1 MEAKLRLHSGETTWM
16 TAAPSS
22 EGPTTL
28 KEGAAMKTKPTTK
41 PAGKARKTMSKKGA
55 RRATSTP
62 ATPRTTRTRDPRL
75 PAPGTTLTRT
85 FKGKELRVEVLD
97 EGFRWEGKEFRSL
110 TAVALAITGYPA
122 CSGPHFFG
130 LDRPATTTETTP
142 TTA

>member
-28 KEGAAMKTKPTTK
+28 KEGAAMKTKP
-41 PAGKARKTMSKKGA
+41 AGKARKSMSRKGA
-55 RRATSTP
+55 KTSARTP
-62 ATPRTTRTRDPRL
+62 ATPRGARTRDPRL
-75 PAPGTTLTRT
+75 PAAGTVLQRT
-85 FKGKELRVEVLD
+85 YKGRELRVEVLD
-97 EGFRWEGKEFRSL
+97 EGFRWDGNEFRSL

-130 LDRPATTTETTP
+130 LDRPATTPTETTP

>member
-1 MEAKLRLHSGETTWM
+1 M
-16 TAAPSS
+16 TERDQS

-55 RRATSTP
+55 RRAARTP
-62 ATPRTTRTRDPRL
+62 ATPCGSRTRDPRL
-75 PAPGTTLTRT
+75 PAPGTTITRT
-85 FKGKELRVEVLD
+85 FKGRELRVEVLD
-97 EGFRWEGKEFRSL
+97 EGFRWDGKEFRSL

-130 LDRPATTTETTP
+130 LDRPATPTETTP